1 MQPLGV
7 EQPDSIPD
15 LIIPRDRGNSWFLF
29 LVTLG
34 LVIPALVINVF
45 KGVMDVAAML
55 AVVGLPIVYWTGR
68 NAIMNPPLLRVSEQG
83 LRFGGGNLV
92 PWVAVKMIRECNG
105 DVAVRGMLVTTSSIS
120 IYFCQAKTI
129 FQLPLSHWIVS
140 VLSNGDID
148 VSILATKQSA
158 RVVAAQLDARKT
170 HALGAENAVTAG
182 AAALPAARIHHQD

>member
-34 LVIPALVINVF
+34 LVLPALIINAF
-45 KGVMDVAAML
+45 KGVVDVAAML

-68 NAIMNPPLLRVSEQG
+68 NAIVNPPLLRVSENG
-83 LRFGGGNLV
+83 LRFGGGRLV
-92 PWVAVKMIRECNG
+92 VWSAVKMIRCDG
-105 DVAVRGMLVTTSSIS
+105 DAAVGAKFVSASSVS

-129 FQLPLSHWIVS
+129 FQLPVSYWIVS
-140 VLSNGDID
+140 VLSSGHID
-148 VSILATKQSA
+148 VSIIATKQLA
-158 RVVAAQLDARKT
+158 LVIAAHLEARKT
-170 HALGAENAVTAG
+170 RALGAENAVPAG
-182 AAALPAARIHHQD
+182 AAALPVARIHHQD